1 MENRMRPP
9 QNLSGWL
16 KVILPWVLL
25 AGLLLLPA
33 VDSNANLMR
42 LLFLTAVYST
52 AGLGWNLLG
61 GMAGQVSFGFAVF
74 FGMGAYTTA
83 LLMHAGHSPY
93 FGFIGGAAIAMLASF
108 FIGLPTFRLRGP
120 YFVIATI
127 GVTEAVRVIM
137 NNLDITG
144 GASGYRISEDKP
156 FNPLEHY
163 YTAIVAVALAVL
175 VSAII
180 AHSKF
185 GLALRAIKQDQDAA
199 ADLGVNPYTSKLW
212 IHAIAAGLTGIAGG
226 IYARRAGFFYPGDVF
241 AFQTG
246 INILLIP
253 VIGGIGTVW
262 GPVLGGVVFI
272 IVEETISAKY
282 QDFHLLIYGSL
293 LMLIVLVEPGGLIQ
307 SKRLWIML
315 GKLLIGLFTGTTWKA
330 LFGILRNRLKKTAV
344 PKGTAVEEK
353 M

>member
-1 MENRMRPP
+1 MEGRMNRP
-9 QNLSGWL
+9 SGVGGWL
-16 KVILPWVLL
+16 KLILPWLL
-25 AGLLLLPA
+25 LSALLLLP
-33 VDSNANLMR
+33 VGHPSDNVIR

-74 FGMGAYTTA
+74 FGLGAYTTA

-93 FGFIGGAAIAMLASF
+93 FGFLGGAAIAMLVSF

-137 NNLDITG
+137 NNLEVTG
-144 GASGYRISEDKP
+144 GASGYRIIEDKP

-163 YTAIVAVALAVL
+163 YTAIVATALAVL
-175 VSAII
+175 VSIII
-180 AHSKF
+180 ANSKF

-199 ADLGVNPYTSKLW
+199 ADIGVNPYTSKLW

-253 VIGGIGTVW
+253 VIGGIGTIW
-262 GPVLGGVVFI
+262 GPVLGGIIFI

-282 QDFHLLIYGSL
+282 QDFHLLIYGAL

-330 LFGILRNRLKKTAV
+330 IFGILRGRLKKTPV
-344 PKGTAVEEK
+344 PEGTAH
-353 M
+353 